1 MVVEQQL
8 LPFFEWLIHPGD
20 GSIGA
25 LWHCLAVF
33 VAVSLLALFVGYL
46 IAMFRH
52 GPLKAGDLTYR
63 VVADGFAELLRISPR
78 RVGALARL
86 AIKESLRRR
95 VVVALIVFVLILMF
109 ASWFLKTDY
118 PEPGKLY
125 LSFVLTA
132 TTYLMLALAMLL
144 SAFSLPAEFK
154 SKTIYTIVTKPVRA
168 GDIVLGR
175 VLGFSVIGTV
185 LLLIMGVFSYLF
197 VVRSLDHAH
206 QLDGSW
212 EDLEVIRTADGEIVG
227 RQGRTTFDD
236 FHRHEVQLD
245 NVDGVG
251 LALSEHSHEH
261 NVDRDTESDAVVV
274 GGPSD
279 VMRARVPKY
288 GELDFKD
295 RNGVDKQRGVSVGS
309 EWTYR
314 SFVEGGTAAAAIWT
328 FSDIDESVAADG
340 LPIELYVSVFRTH
353 KGVIERGILGK
364 IQLRNPDNDL
374 RSDIRTF
381 RAKDQSIDNQ
391 LFARQLTDTEQ
402 NPIDLLDDLVSED
415 KKIEVVVQCVEPG
428 QYFGFARADCYLRQP
443 EASPLAN
450 FVKAYAGIWIQMVL
464 VIAIGVACS
473 TFLSGPVAMMFA
485 ITFIVLGFFRNF
497 FVDVATGAQ
506 VGGGPIESLV
516 RIVTQKNQTIPLGEN
531 IGVTIMYTIDQGLRF
546 MMYALAQLLP
556 NFRQFST
563 VGYVANGFNVP
574 TNQLAQ
580 DLSLC
585 LAYVVG
591 LLIVGYFFLR
601 TREVAR

>member
-8 LPFFEWLIHPGD
+8 LPFFEWLFYPSD
-20 GSIGA
+20 DSIGA
-25 LWHCLAVF
+25 LWQFLAI
-33 VAVSLLALFVGYL
+33 VAALSVLALFVGYL
-46 IAMFRH
+46 VAMFRH
-52 GPLKAGDLTYR
+52 GPLKAGDITYR
-63 VVADGFAELLRISPR
+63 VVADGFSELTRISTR
-78 RVGALARL
+78 RVVALARL

-95 VVVALIVFVLILMF
+95 IIVALIVFVLILMF
-109 ASWFLKTDY
+109 AGWFLRTDY
-118 PEPGKLY
+118 QEPGKLY

-132 TTYLMLALAMLL
+132 TTYLMLAVAMLL

-175 VLGFSVIGTV
+175 VLGFSAIATV
-185 LLLIMGVFSYLF
+185 LLLVMGICSYFF
-197 VVRSLDHAH
+197 VVRSLDHSH
-206 QLDGSW
+206 QVEGRW
-212 EDLEVIRTADGEIVG
+212 EDLETINTADGNEVG
-227 RQGRTTFDD
+227 RKGRTTFDA

-245 NVDGVG
+245 ADRLGQ
-251 LALSEHSHEH
+251 ALSEHSHEH
-261 NVDRDTESDAVVV
+261 FVDGSEQALVV
-274 GGPSD
+274 GGPTE
-279 VMRARVPKY
+279 VLRARVPEY
-288 GELDFKD
+288 GTLDLKD
-295 RNGVDKQRGVSVGS
+295 RSGVDKQRGVSVGS

-328 FSDIDESVAADG
+328 FSGLDEAAVAEG
-340 LPIELYVSVFRTH
+340 LRIELYVSVFRTH

-391 LFARQLTDTEQ
+391 FFARDLTDTDQ
-402 NPIDLLDDLVSED
+402 NPIDLWEDLVSED
-415 KKIEVVVQCVEPG
+415 GRIEVWVQCVEPG

-443 EASPLAN
+443 DASPLAN
-450 FVKAYAGIWIQMVL
+450 FIKAYVSIWIQTVM

-516 RIVTQKNQTIPLGEN
+516 RIVTQKNQTVSLGEN
-531 IGVTIMYTIDQGLRF
+531 IGITLMVTIDQGLQF
-546 MMYALAQLLP
+546 LMLALAQVLP

-563 VGYVANGFNVP
+563 VQYVANGFNIP
-574 TNQLAQ
+574 TNQIVQ

-585 LAYVVG
+585 AAYILG